1 MSEGVRRI
9 LVRTAMA
16 FGCLGTAC
24 YVPFLALVMSLI
36 GSLLTIGTAIILP
49 VAIHSKI
56 FKVIDSLAPP
66 LVRMSLKFPTHER
79 SPEDLNICKHSRTW
93 ISGI

>member
-9 LVRTAMA
+9 LVRTAIA

-56 FKVIDSLAPP
+56 FKAC
-66 LVRMSLKFPTHER
+66 LVPTLPSMNQSFFP
-79 SPEDLNICKHSRTW
+79 SCP
-93 ISGI
+93 

>member
-1 MSEGVRRI
+1 MISFTKSCQYLRPHWHPVPDIKSCAEMSEGVRRI

-16 FGCLGTAC
+16 LGCLGTAC

-56 FKVIDSLAPP
+56 FKVNSFL
-66 LVRMSLKFPTHER
+66 F
-79 SPEDLNICKHSRTW
+79 
-93 ISGI
+93 